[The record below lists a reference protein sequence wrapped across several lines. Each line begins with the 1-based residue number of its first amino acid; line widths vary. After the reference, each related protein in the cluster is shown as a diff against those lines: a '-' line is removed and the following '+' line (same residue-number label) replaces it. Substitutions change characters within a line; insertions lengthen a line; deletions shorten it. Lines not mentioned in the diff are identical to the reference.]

1 MNQSKTLTNEE
12 QNNYV
17 AQDILLV
24 DCEAMS
30 VCMLGQIVQGL
41 YVKKKRK
48 VKLQRKTIKL
58 SFCNIFR
65 LMH

>member
-1 MNQSKTLTNEE
+1 MNQSKTLTNVE

-41 YVKKKRK
+41 YDKKTK
-48 VKLQRKTIKL
+48 VKITKK
-58 SFCNIFR
+58 ND
-65 LMH
+65 